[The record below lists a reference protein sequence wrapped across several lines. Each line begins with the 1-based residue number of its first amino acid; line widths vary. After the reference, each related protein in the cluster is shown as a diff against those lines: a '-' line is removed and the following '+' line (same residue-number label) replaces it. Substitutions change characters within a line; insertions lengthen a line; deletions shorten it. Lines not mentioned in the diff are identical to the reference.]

1 MFDTMTMTK
10 LVGGF
15 CGALLVF
22 MLGNWAAETLYHTS
36 GGHGDDEHAAY
47 VIDTGEDDAAGA
59 EEEQGPTFQEL
70 FASASAADGERSWG
84 KCRACHALD
93 GTDGTGPHLDGVM
106 GRQIAAVDGFNYSDA
121 LASLSDRE
129 WTPAEMDAWLENPK
143 SYAPGNKMTF
153 AGLRDMEER
162 ANLVAYLVDQSPG
175 YTPPAAAEDASAMPA
190 EEETTDTAAADTAAE
205 ETTEETAAAEDVTEE
220 TVAEET
226 AAAEEAA
233 AEETAAA
240 DAAADSPL
248 QQALAQGDA
257 DAGEAAFRKCRACH
271 KLDDGANGVGPH
283 LYGVMGREIAGVDGF
298 NYSDAMAG
306 LDGTWTPE
314 EMDAWLEN
322 PRGYAPGN
330 KMSFAGVRDLQERA
344 DLITYLQTIG
354 D

>member
-1 MFDTMTMTK
+1 
-10 LVGGF
+10 
-15 CGALLVF
+15 
-22 MLGNWAAETLYHTS
+22 
-36 GGHGDDEHAAY
+36 
-47 VIDTGEDDAAGA
+47 
-59 EEEQGPTFQEL
+59 
-70 FASASAADGERSWG
+70 
-84 KCRACHALD
+84 
-93 GTDGTGPHLDGVM
+93 
-106 GRQIAAVDGFNYSDA
+106 
-121 LASLSDRE
+121 
-129 WTPAEMDAWLENPK
+129 
-143 SYAPGNKMTF
+143 
-153 AGLRDMEER
+153 
-162 ANLVAYLVDQSPG
+162 
-175 YTPPAAAEDASAMPA
+175 MPA

-205 ETTEETAAAEDVTEE
+205 ETTEETAVAEDVTEE

-226 AAAEEAA
+226 AATAEAA